1 MKGKSRSILFD
12 KEYKGSFTIVPY
24 GSEFIEIK
32 QDVKKT
38 LPKRE
43 FKKNIKSIMI
53 KNKTLS

>member
-32 QDVKKT
+32 
-38 LPKRE
+38 
-43 FKKNIKSIMI
+43 
-53 KNKTLS
+53 